1 MPNSEGFR
9 AMFEWN
15 TCLGSIPNSKGFLL
29 RVRLIDGRET
39 TTIVDFTPGVGHHL
53 RNVPINTVAAWRS
66 ENVPTPMDWRA
77 FDAKYEGVI

>member
-29 RVRLIDGRET
+29 RVRL
-39 TTIVDFTPGVGHHL
+39 
-53 RNVPINTVAAWRS
+53 VAKTLADSVARF
-66 ENVPTPMDWRA
+66 PKRA
-77 FDAKYEGVI
+77 EEQAP